1 MILADTSVWVD
12 HLYAHDPDM
21 FALLGARQVMTH
33 ALVVGE
39 LAMGNLTDRA
49 LVLRSLAQLRLSVRA
64 GDDEVLAVV
73 DRFGLHGTG
82 IGYIDAHLLAATM
95 LTPNCSLWTRDK
107 RLRTQAEKL
116 GVAAKGLN

>member
-1 MILADTSVWVD
+1 MILVDTSVWVD

-21 FALLGARQVMTH
+21 LALLGARQVMTH

-49 LVLRSLAQLRLSVRA
+49 LVLRSLARLRLAARA
-64 GDDEVLAVV
+64 GDDEVLAVI
-73 DRFGLHGTG
+73 DRFGLYGMG

-107 RLRTQAEKL
+107 RLKAQAERL
-116 GVAAKGLN
+116 GVAAKVLN

>member
-49 LVLRSLAQLRLSVRA
+49 LVLRSLAQLRLSVR
-64 GDDEVLAVV
+64 G
-73 DRFGLHGTG
+73 R
-82 IGYIDAHLLAATM
+82 
-95 LTPNCSLWTRDK
+95 
-107 RLRTQAEKL
+107 
-116 GVAAKGLN
+116 